1 MAEGVLFLQDQY
13 VESKSRPK
21 NNTSGV
27 TGVYWDKAHRR
38 WRPFICHEKRR
49 ICLGDERVFVDA
61 VRKRRKAELEYF
73 GEFRHEPELFCPLG
87 LFRHCDCAIRSLND
101 THSYLFPTD
110 EEVFR
115 FISFTPDFVDDGLL
129 SYLKKNKDLRVE
141 DICGDGEG
149 A

>member
-1 MAEGVLFLQDQY
+1 
-13 VESKSRPK
+13 
-21 NNTSGV
+21 
-27 TGVYWDKAHRR
+27 
-38 WRPFICHEKRR
+38 
-49 ICLGDERVFVDA
+49 
-61 VRKRRKAELEYF
+61 
-73 GEFRHEPELFCPLG
+73 
-87 LFRHCDCAIRSLND
+87 
-101 THSYLFPTD
+101 LFPTD

>member
-1 MAEGVLFLQDQY
+1 MSA
-13 VESKSRPK
+13 
-21 NNTSGV
+21 
-27 TGVYWDKAHRR
+27 
-38 WRPFICHEKRR
+38 C
-49 ICLGDERVFVDA
+49 C
-61 VRKRRKAELEYF
+61 
-73 GEFRHEPELFCPLG
+73 RHVSQNLG
-87 LFRHCDCAIRSLND
+87 LLVSNNPGLS
-101 THSYLFPTD
+101 TYLFPTD